1 MPKVVVIAGPNGA
14 GKSTSAPAVL
24 RDALKVR
31 AFVNADT
38 IAAELSAASPE
49 TVAIPAGRAMLRRVR
64 ELADQRQDFAFETT
78 LASRSFAPWLRHV
91 QSTGYKFHLVYLWLP
106 IVELAIARVE
116 ERVRRGGHAIPEA
129 VIRRR
134 YDRSLD
140 NFFNIYVPFADSWL
154 MLDNSLE
161 PRPRAV
167 AKRAT
172 KRGVRV
178 VDVGWWTAL
187 RVKYERQNPDES

>member
-31 AFVNADT
+31 EFVNADT

-78 LASRSFAPWLRHV
+78 LASRSFAPWLRLASPAV
-91 QSTGYKFHLVYLWLP
+91 VYEGSSDP
-106 IVELAIARVE
+106 
-116 ERVRRGGHAIPEA
+116 
-129 VIRRR
+129 
-134 YDRSLD
+134 S
-140 NFFNIYVPFADSWL
+140 F
-154 MLDNSLE
+154 
-161 PRPRAV
+161 
-167 AKRAT
+167 
-172 KRGVRV
+172 
-178 VDVGWWTAL
+178 
-187 RVKYERQNPDES
+187 